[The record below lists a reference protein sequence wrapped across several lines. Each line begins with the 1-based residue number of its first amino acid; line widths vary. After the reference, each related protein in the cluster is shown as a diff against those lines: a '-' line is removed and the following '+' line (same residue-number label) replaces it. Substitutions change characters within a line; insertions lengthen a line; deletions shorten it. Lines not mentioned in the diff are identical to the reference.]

1 MVRIMQSRW
10 FLLWTAVCCGLVV
23 AFATWAA
30 AGSSGAVR
38 VVAALVGLAA
48 GLGVML
54 LVAWALAPEE
64 RSPAAEAQTAVFSP
78 PPEPVSQPPAAAT
91 PDRGPL
97 TEQLEEGRA
106 LRAELDTGASDAR
119 VDAWIADVRGA
130 LERQRPGVA
139 GYFGA
144 LAGRAYA
151 DDAEKLDAHIA
162 RLATIVHEFL

>member
-1 MVRIMQSRW
+1 MQSWW
-10 FLLWTAVCCGLVV
+10 FLLWTSVCCGLVV

-30 AGSSGAVR
+30 GGSSGAVR

-54 LVAWALAPEE
+54 LVAWALTPEE
-64 RSPAAEAQTAVFSP
+64 PSPVPEAPTAVSP
-78 PPEPVSQPPAAAT
+78 PPEPVSEPPEPAT
-91 PDRGPL
+91 TDRGPL

-119 VDAWIADVRGA
+119 VDAWIAGVRGA

-151 DDAEKLDAHIA
+151 DDPEKLDAHIA